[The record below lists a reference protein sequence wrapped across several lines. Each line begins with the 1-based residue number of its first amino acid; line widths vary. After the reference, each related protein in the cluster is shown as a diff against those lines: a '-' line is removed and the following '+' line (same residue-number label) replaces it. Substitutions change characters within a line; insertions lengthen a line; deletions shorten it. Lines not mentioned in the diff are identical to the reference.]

1 MFLDWKLLQEW
12 SFPRSLI
19 FILGPTLLLLF
30 INDLL
35 DVVICNIAIYVDDT
49 TLWQQMLEFGS
60 ELESSHLSDTK
71 GWGRIGLLM
80 SMLEKVKLPPL
91 TGLITLGLLI
101 WKSMSVFEEKAFLK
115 LLGLLFSSILNWYSY
130 IVSVAKNAS
139 KKIEALIYPTKILSS
154 EVAIDL

>member
-35 DVVICNIAIYVDDT
+35 DVVICNIAIYVEDT

-101 WKSMSVFEEKAFLK
+101 
-115 LLGLLFSSILNWYSY
+115 
-130 IVSVAKNAS
+130 
-139 KKIEALIYPTKILSS
+139 
-154 EVAIDL
+154 